1 MDPYLVLRVRR
12 DCTRTE
18 VKEIFRTKVQLDH
31 PDHGGDE
38 RQFIRLCTAYRQILS
53 DLDAVEDA
61 GIEAASRIDDDV
73 KYSESTT
80 SQTGPQP
87 NVDPYLR
94 LFRRLSRRSVTGK
107 SQGRSGPAGVERRRS
122 RTSKGEIVAG
132 SIVAVLF
139 LAAIV
144 AIVRDKDEDP
154 LLDHF
159 IGRQIVEGRATAKT
173 REPVQRERQTEAI
186 RIESEDAIRRTNA
199 LKSQRQA
206 GSSRDSD
213 FQSIKG
219 LNIDTSP

>member
-18 VKEIFRTKVQLDH
+18 VKETFRTKVQLDH

-38 RQFIRLCTAYRQILS
+38 RQFIRLCTAYRQILA
-53 DLDAVEDA
+53 DLDALEDA

-73 KYSESTT
+73 KHSESTT

-87 NVDPYLR
+87 SVDPYLR

-107 SQGRSGPAGVERRRS
+107 SQGQSGSPGVQRRRR
-122 RTSKGEIVAG
+122 RTSKGEVVAG

-139 LAAIV
+139 LAAILTMV
-144 AIVRDKDEDP
+144 MDNDDP

-159 IGRQIVEGRATAKT
+159 VVRQIVAGRAAT
-173 REPVQRERQTEAI
+173 RTGEKVQRERQTEAI

-206 GSSRDSD
+206 GRSRDSD

-219 LNIDTSP
+219 LNIEDSP